1 VHLSQAGVRVGRVL
15 ALARFPVKS
24 TAGES
29 LQTAE
34 VDQRGLVNDRRW
46 AVYTA
51 DGGIASG
58 KTSRRFRKVDG
69 LMSWRSTAPAD
80 GKDVPQLHTP
90 WGSYP
95 VDDPAAAEALTSNFG
110 QPLTL
115 RPAGSIPHH
124 DDCPIH
130 FVTTSSIRQI
140 ESFIGS
146 PVDHRRTRANIVLDT
161 AEASWLEDSWE
172 GLHLAI
178 GPQLVLLIGSGMTR
192 CVMVDQPQVGVICE
206 SPILKALGDAH
217 EVILGVKATVARPG
231 SVTVHDDAYLLRQA
245 HL

>member
-1 VHLSQAGVRVGRVL
+1 ML

-34 VDQRGLVNDRRW
+34 VDQRGLVHDRGW

-58 KTSRRFRKVDG
+58 KTSHRFRKIDG
-69 LMSWRSTAPAD
+69 LMSWRSTIPDD
-80 GKDVPQLHTP
+80 GNDVPQLHTP
-90 WGSYP
+90 WDRSYS
-95 VDDPAAAEALTSNFG
+95 VDDPAATEALTHNFG

-115 RPAGSIPHH
+115 RPEGSIPHY

-130 FVTTSSIRQI
+130 LVTTSSIRQI

-146 PVDHRRTRANIVLDT
+146 SVDHRRTRANIVLDT
-161 AEASWLEDSWE
+161 TESSWLEDSWE

-178 GPQLVLLIGSGMTR
+178 GPQLVLHIGAGMTR
-192 CVMVDQPQVGVICE
+192 CVMVDQTQVDVICE
-206 SPILKALGDAH
+206 SPILKSLGDAH
-217 EVILGVKATVARPG
+217 EVILGVKATVAQPG
-231 SVTVHDDAYLLRQA
+231 SITVHDDAYLL
-245 HL
+245 H